1 MAGYGGSDVSS
12 KLQSVKAPVRPCV
25 ERGLL
30 ANEAEER
37 LTDGMDATAGE
48 FTAGD
53 FGERIQLEKED
64 DVVRK
69 VNDPKLP
76 SASDVEKHNVMGHLP
91 FRDWCPVCVKARG
104 REMDHKTV
112 AGKERN
118 LPEYS
123 LDYCFPGDELGY

>member
-37 LTDGMDATAGE
+37 LTGGMDT
-48 FTAGD
+48 TAGD

-91 FRDWCPVCVKARG
+91 FRDWCPVCVRAK
-104 REMDHKTV
+104 
-112 AGKERN
+112 GKEMGHQR
-118 LPEYS
+118 
-123 LDYCFPGDELGY
+123 DKKRG